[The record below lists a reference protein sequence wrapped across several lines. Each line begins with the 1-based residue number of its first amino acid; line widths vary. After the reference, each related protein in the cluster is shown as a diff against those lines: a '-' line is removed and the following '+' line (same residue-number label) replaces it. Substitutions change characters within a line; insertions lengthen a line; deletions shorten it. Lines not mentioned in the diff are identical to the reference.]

1 MPEEN
6 TCETFGNVTFKKL
19 FLKKKKRTF
28 NVCCIELSSSG
39 ADFEVVPLLFDPAL
53 MLITEPYTN

>member
-6 TCETFGNVTFKKL
+6 TCETFGNVTFKK
-19 FLKKKKRTF
+19 FFFFKKRTF